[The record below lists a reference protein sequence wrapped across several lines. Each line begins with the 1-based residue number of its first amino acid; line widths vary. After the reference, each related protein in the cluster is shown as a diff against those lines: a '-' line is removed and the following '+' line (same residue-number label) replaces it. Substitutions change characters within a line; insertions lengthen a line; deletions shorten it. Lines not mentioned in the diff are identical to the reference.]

1 MQTTS
6 KHVVFDIVGTIVTYD
21 SILDALETRLGDRL
35 RAEGVKPTMLGYMW
49 FEISERE
56 YTYLSITGQYH
67 RFFDVFCSIFY
78 RMLWIGGIKEPRSF
92 ATDED
97 LAYIV
102 GHFKDLP
109 LREGAAECLQLLRDA
124 GFTVWGFT
132 AGDTE
137 QVRGYFLNNG
147 IDMPLE
153 NFISCDDTGL
163 GKPALDAYKPLLDQL
178 GSDEKWFA
186 AAHMWDASS
195 AKKAGYKGAYCTILE
210 KESCADIFGTM
221 DVMAD
226 TLPEMA
232 RKIIQASKGQA

>member
-1 MQTTS
+1 
-6 KHVVFDIVGTIVTYD
+6 
-21 SILDALETRLGDRL
+21 
-35 RAEGVKPTMLGYMW
+35 MLGYMW

-56 YTYLSITGQYH
+56 YTHLSITGRYR

-78 RMLWIGGIKEPRSF
+78 LLLWISGIKEPRSF
-92 ATDED
+92 ASDGD

-109 LREGAAECLQLLRDA
+109 LREGVAECLQLLRDA

-147 IDMPLE
+147 IDMPLQ
-153 NFISCDDTGL
+153 NFISCDDAGV
-163 GKPALDAYKPLLDQL
+163 GKPALNGYKPLLERL

-195 AKKAGYKGAYCTILE
+195 AMKAGYKGA
-210 KESCADIFGTM
+210 
-221 DVMAD
+221 
-226 TLPEMA
+226 
-232 RKIIQASKGQA
+232 